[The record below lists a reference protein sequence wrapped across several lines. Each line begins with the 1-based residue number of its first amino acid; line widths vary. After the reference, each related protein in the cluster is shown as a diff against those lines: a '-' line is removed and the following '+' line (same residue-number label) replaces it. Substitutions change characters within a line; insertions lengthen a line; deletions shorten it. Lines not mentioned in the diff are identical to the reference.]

1 MDIWVSCYIVHC
13 VARLSSGRVLDL
25 RSTGRG
31 FESQLPHCRVQ
42 PWASCY
48 HTYTSVT
55 KQYNLLPANG
65 RWCLAAGNVI
75 IGLALHWPRVTDINV
90 LHLWAQ
96 GCGQADDHP
105 PSLSCGVWSNL
116 HFFKLQCT
124 VFAVVWFPSV
134 CPSVTFVHS
143 IHMAEDIVKL
153 HYRPGS
159 PIILA
164 FWPQSP
170 EPNSKGNLFSGGTKY
185 NGGEKILWFSTEI
198 SIYLRNGTR

>member
-1 MDIWVSCYIVHC
+1 MFSTYGLKAAD
-13 VARLSSGRVLDL
+13 RQMTTRL
-25 RSTGRG
+25 RSAV
-31 FESQLPHCRVQ
+31 E
-42 PWASCY
+42 Y
-48 HTYTSVT
+48 
-55 KQYNLLPANG
+55 
-65 RWCLAAGNVI
+65 
-75 IGLALHWPRVTDINV
+75 
-90 LHLWAQ
+90 
-96 GCGQADDHP
+96 GQIYI
-105 PSLSCGVWSNL
+105 
-116 HFFKLQCT
+116 FFKLQCT